1 MLSMQ
6 RCRER
11 VRDVMNSERWQVT
24 GTAAQIYQERLVPAI
39 FGPWAPQVAQLA
51 DIRPGDR
58 VLDVACGTGL
68 VARLAAQ
75 RAGPTGRVTGLDP
88 NPGMLDV
95 AASLPASGAPL
106 SWQQGRAE
114 ELPHPDGS
122 FDVVYCQLGLQ
133 FFTDRPAGLRQMA
146 RVLASGG
153 RLALMV
159 WRSIEY
165 SPGFAALAE
174 ALDLHVGAAAG
185 ALMRAPFALGDEEHL
200 RGLVEAAGFVQT
212 RIQPAAG
219 TVQFA
224 SARDLVLAYGSGS
237 PLAAHLAGVEDA
249 TQQTLVATV
258 ETALHPWTSDTGLS
272 FPIEALLLAATT
284 P

>member
-1 MLSMQ
+1 
-6 RCRER
+6 
-11 VRDVMNSERWQVT
+11 MNSERWQVT
-24 GTAAQIYQERLVPAI
+24 GTAPQIYQERLVPAI
-39 FGPWAPQVAQLA
+39 FGLWAPQVAQLA

-58 VLDVACGTGL
+58 VLDVACGTGV
-68 VARLAAQ
+68 VARLAAEQ
-75 RAGPTGRVTGLDP
+75 AGPTGRVTGLDP
-88 NPGMLDV
+88 NPGMLEV
-95 AASLPASGAPL
+95 AASLPAPGAPL

-122 FDVVYCQLGLQ
+122 FDVVCCQLGLQ

-146 RVLASGG
+146 RVLTSGG

-165 SPGFAALAE
+165 SPGFAALAQ
-174 ALDLHVGAAAG
+174 ALDRHVGAEAG
-185 ALMRAPFALGDEEHL
+185 ALMRAPFALGDEEQL

-219 TVQFA
+219 TVEFA
-224 SARDLVLAYGSGS
+224 SARDLVLAYGLGS
-237 PLAAHLAGVEDA
+237 PLAAHLAGVDDA
-249 TQQTLVATV
+249 TRHALVASI
-258 ETALHPWTSDTGLS
+258 ETALRPWASDTGLS
-272 FPIEALLLAATT
+272 FPIEALLLAANT